1 MSMSIEYC
9 AFLFVISDSVKAVF
23 IIRRFKY
30 REKKKDF
37 VHRMSRMMSV
47 SHVTSYVNRPGL
59 RVHWQLYMCV
69 CMWSS
74 WKTESCEKKKAPLFS
89 GLLKIFMHS
98 VCIVTKGH
106 WNACVEAQK
115 KCYCVLCGD
124 FKAYIPVG
132 VKSLCNCLFTTFLLN
147 IR

>member
-1 MSMSIEYC
+1 MYIGNFTCVC
-9 AFLFVISDSVKAVF
+9 AC
-23 IIRRFKY
+23 
-30 REKKKDF
+30 
-37 VHRMSRMMSV
+37 
-47 SHVTSYVNRPGL
+47 GL
-59 RVHWQLYMCV
+59 RERPSRVR
-69 CMWSS
+69 
-74 WKTESCEKKKAPLFS
+74 KKSPVVLGIVKNFYAQCL
-89 GLLKIFMHS
+89 
-98 VCIVTKGH
+98 CIVTKGH